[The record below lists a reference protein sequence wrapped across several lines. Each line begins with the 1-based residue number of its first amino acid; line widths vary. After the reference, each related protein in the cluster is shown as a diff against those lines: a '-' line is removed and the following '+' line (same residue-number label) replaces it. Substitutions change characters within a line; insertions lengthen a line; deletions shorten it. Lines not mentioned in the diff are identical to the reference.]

1 MSTGS
6 SKHSGSPPKDIDIAR
21 ANAQRLAN
29 DGDNTQDA
37 HISKIVVGSL
47 LDFTLILSL
56 LFGGCCS
63 NVWSYEYILKMDPH
77 LGTALTFSQMCFI
90 TLHSL
95 PSFLQWD
102 RSCIPRLQRRHVPIR
117 QWIAQVLVLT
127 SSSLLNNWAFAFHVP
142 LTVQIVFRSAGLAVS
157 MLFGFL
163 FFKRRYSL
171 PQITAVVVVT
181 VGVLLATTSRPS
193 SSSTTET
200 SDPRA
205 DMKYALG
212 VLMMTVSLF
221 LTGALGLLQERTYSV
236 YGPYWKEGVFYTHLL
251 SLPIFVFLAP
261 DVKNGFQALSA
272 HTASYTASE
281 ASRLPASVAHY
292 TPYIILALNLVT
304 QLMCVSA
311 VNQLTSR
318 VTSVSTNL
326 VLTARK
332 AISLCISVWWF
343 GNGWNAELTMG
354 AGMVFAGSLIY
365 TFVSSGS
372 SARSSTKSTTPGGIR
387 LKGSAKMKS
396 N

>member
-1 MSTGS
+1 MSTRGS
-6 SKHSGSPPKDIDIAR
+6 KNTGSPPKDIDVAK
-21 ANAQRLAN
+21 ANIQSSTN
-29 DGDNTQDA
+29 DEDGNPEA
-37 HISKIVVGSL
+37 HVSRIVAGSL

-163 FFKRRYSL
+163 FFKRCYS
-171 PQITAVVVVT
+171 PSQIVAVAIVT
-181 VGVLLATTSRPS
+181 LGVLLATLSRPS
-193 SSSTTET
+193 SSGKTEFD
-200 SDPRA
+200 DPRA
-205 DMKYALG
+205 NLRYTLG
-212 VLMMTVSLF
+212 VLMMTASLF
-221 LTGALGLLQERTYSV
+221 LTGALGLLQERTYGM

-251 SLPIFVFLAP
+251 SLPIFIFLAP
-261 DVKNGFQALSA
+261 DVKNGFESLST
-272 HTASYTASE
+272 HTAM
-281 ASRLPASVAHY
+281 AHY
-292 TPYIILALNLVT
+292 TPYIILSLNLVT

-343 GNGWNAELTMG
+343 GNGWNAALSLG
-354 AGMVFAGSLIY
+354 AGMVFAGSLLY
-365 TFVSSGS
+365 TFVSSSSGS
-372 SARSSTKSTTPGGIR
+372 RSSTKSTSGGVPQ
-387 LKGSAKMKS
+387 KESAKAK
-396 N
+396 ND

>member
-1 MSTGS
+1 MTGANCAAALPRRFRSERKPIPLGSHGCISLRTTLTLASLMATGS
-6 SKHSGSPPKDIDIAR
+6 SKHTGSPPKYIDLAK
-21 ANAQRLAN
+21 ANAQRPVS
-29 DGDNTQDA
+29 DGGSTQEVQ
-37 HISKIVVGSL
+37 HVSKIVAGSL
-47 LDFTLILSL
+47 VDFTLILSL

-171 PQITAVVVVT
+171 PQIASVVIVSM
-181 VGVLLATTSRPS
+181 GVLLATLSKPS
-193 SSSTTET
+193 SSTKLDTD
-200 SDPRA
+200 DPRA
-205 DMKYALG
+205 SMRYALG
-212 VLMMTVSLF
+212 VLMMTTSLF
-221 LTGALGLLQERTYSV
+221 LTGALGLLQERTYSM

-251 SLPIFVFLAP
+251 SIPIFVFLAP
-261 DVKNGFQALSA
+261 DVKNGFDSFCQ
-272 HTASYTASE
+272 
-281 ASRLPASVAHY
+281 
-292 TPYIILALNLVT
+292 
-304 QLMCVSA
+304 
-311 VNQLTSR
+311 QLTSR

-343 GNGWNAELTMG
+343 GNGWNAELTTG
-354 AGMVFAGSLIY
+354 AGMVFAGSLLY
-365 TFVSSGS
+365 TWYTSEGEHEDEERLDLSDL
-372 SARSSTKSTTPGGIR
+372 KPPTTPTCH
-387 LKGSAKMKS
+387 SA
-396 N
+396 